1 MSPNLYPI
9 YVISLK
15 RTPERRLYIQ
25 RQLNA
30 LNLDYQF
37 VDAID
42 KYDLSSSR
50 YRSEV
55 ADSLGIK
62 KSMIKHRSA
71 NDRITACALSHVK
84 AHNLMVE
91 RRDSVACIL
100 EDDSHISPD
109 FPKILNI
116 KQKISW
122 DILML
127 SSQSLTVRELLGSN
141 PDIQKSMRE
150 FPEIECSLFLRLRKI
165 KWFRRLLRPMP
176 VSCSE
181 LDWALISKW
190 RWFLLI
196 FSSQSRITNQLYRH
210 PVDIYNYLAWH
221 LAWHTEIDLKQAYY
235 IACKIGGLP
244 VRSSQQNLCDG
255 YDTAIPAERPTSGM
269 AYLLTLNAAN
279 QLNKVINSI
288 IGVHAVDIIP
298 WYLHRRRSIKLRILT
313 PPCVTASFSYLKN
326 SLR

>member
-1 MSPNLYPI
+1 
-9 YVISLK
+9 
-15 RTPERRLYIQ
+15 
-25 RQLNA
+25 
-30 LNLDYQF
+30 
-37 VDAID
+37 
-42 KYDLSSSR
+42 
-50 YRSEV
+50 
-55 ADSLGIK
+55 
-62 KSMIKHRSA
+62 MIKPSSA
-71 NDRITACALSHVK
+71 SDRLIACALSHAK
-84 AHNLMVE
+84 AHNLMAE

-109 FPKILNI
+109 FPQILNI

-127 SSQSLTVRELLGSN
+127 SSQSLTVRKLLGPN
-141 PDIQKSMRE
+141 PKIQKSMRE

-176 VSCSE
+176 ASCSE
-181 LDWALISKW
+181 LDWTLISKW
-190 RWFLLI
+190 QWFLLI
-196 FSSQSRITNQLYRH
+196 FSSQSRITNELYRH
-210 PVDIYNYLAWH
+210 PVNIYNYLAWH
-221 LAWHTEIDLKQAYY
+221 TKIDHEQVYY

-269 AYLLTLNAAN
+269 AYLLTLDAAN
-279 QLNKVINSI
+279 QLNKAINSML
-288 IGVHAVDIIP
+288 GVLPVDLLP
-298 WYLHRRRSIKLRILT
+298 WYLYRKRSIKLRILT